1 MPCSAVI
8 AYKEPSVTK
17 RLTLHGH
24 KATRRIKWYSPKD
37 VVKKDGKCFVDV
49 FVVAVIEEDG
59 YRLVAVTS
67 QIGID
72 RNNRQVLPYNLTLPK
87 DGRFAYGGKTE
98 GTSVTYAIG
107 AEVGKLQ
114 DAGEA
119 LVSALNSH
127 KNQWTPVAGSTR
139 GILNPIEGIQHAA
152 E

>member
-1 MPCSAVI
+1 M
-8 AYKEPSVTK
+8 TK

-24 KATRRIKWYSPKD
+24 KATRRIKWYSPKGLT
-37 VVKKDGKCFVDV
+37 KRDGKNFVDV
-49 FVVAVIEEDG
+49 FAVVVIEEAG
-59 YRLVAVTS
+59 YRLVTVTS

-98 GTSVTYAIG
+98 GTSTTYAFG

-114 DAGEA
+114 EAGEG
-119 LVSALNSH
+119 LVLALNNRH
-127 KNQWTPVAGSTR
+127 KNLWSPAAGTTR
-139 GILNPIEGIQHAA
+139 GTLNPIEGIQHAA